1 MSSAPLTAGVHGAE
15 VHGADVTDTPGG
27 GDTRSILNAA
37 ATLTRLGGS
46 LMAPEVIAAMAK
58 AATRYVDLPA
68 EYVRVGARLAELTGN
83 EAATVTAGAAAA
95 LTLTVASA
103 ITGPSPVDLKVF
115 PWVPAHLPDRVVML
129 AAQRNEYDYA
139 VEMLGV
145 TIVEAQATA
154 PSLRAA
160 LAGDRV
166 ACVLWFAGTQ
176 YPAPGLTLAEIVE
189 IADETGIPVIV
200 DAAAQV
206 PSISAFSDYTTG
218 AGAAAAIFSGGKG
231 IGGPQTTGF
240 VMGRADL
247 VEGVRAHAS
256 PNHGVGR
263 GMKVGKEEL
272 AGALA
277 AVERVMALDET
288 ELLAGYER
296 VVEGWITGLADLV
309 DVADRDLTDL
319 HVTNGSTAA
328 PLDSVERTYPSE
340 AGQPHGRAEVTV
352 APGGQSGEQL
362 AALLWEGDPRVAV
375 LVTGERSISL
385 NPQPLQPG
393 GEIAVLAAVRAA
405 LGR

>member
-1 MSSAPLTAGVHGAE
+1 MNNAS
-15 VHGADVTDTPGG
+15 DVTSTTPP
-27 GDTRSILNAA
+27 REIINAA

-46 LMAPEVIAAMAK
+46 LMAPEVIAAMAN
-58 AATRYVDLPA
+58 AATRYIDLPA
-68 EYVRVGARLAELTGN
+68 EYIRVGARIAELTGN
-83 EAATVTAGAAAA
+83 EGAVVTAGAAAA

-103 ITGPSPVDLKVF
+103 ITGPAPADLKVF
-115 PWVPAHLPDRVVML
+115 PRLPATLANRVVMF

-145 TIVEAQATA
+145 DIVDVETHA

-160 LAGDRV
+160 LAAGRV

-176 YPAPGLTLAEIVE
+176 YPAPGLTLDEIVL
-189 IADETGIPVIV
+189 IAAEFDIPVIV

-206 PSISAFSDYTTG
+206 PSVRSFSDYTRG
-218 AGAAAAIFSGGKG
+218 SGAAAAIFSGGKG

-240 VMGRADL
+240 VVGRSDL
-247 VEGVRAHAS
+247 VAGIRAHAS

-277 AVERVMALDET
+277 ALERVVAINED

-296 VVEGWITGLADLV
+296 VVQGWMTGLADL
-309 DVADRDLTDL
+309 AD
-319 HVTNGSTAA
+319 GTATA
-328 PLDSVERTYPSE
+328 PLASVARTFPSE
-340 AGQPHGRAEVTV
+340 AGQPHGRAELTT
-352 APGGQSGEQL
+352 AAHGPTGAQL
-362 AALLWEGDPRVAV
+362 ADLLWEGDPRVAV
-375 LVTGERSISL
+375 LVTGERAISL
-385 NPQPLQPG
+385 NPQPLAAG
-393 GEIAVLAAVRAA
+393 TEDVVLAAVRAA

>member
-1 MSSAPLTAGVHGAE
+1 MSSAPLIAGM
-15 VHGADVTDTPGG
+15 TDTPGG

-46 LMAPEVIAAMAK
+46 LMAPEVIAAMAD

-68 EYVRVGARLAELTGN
+68 EYERVGARLAELTGN
-83 EAATVTAGAAAA
+83 EDATVTAGAAAA

-103 ITGPSPVDLKVF
+103 ITGPTPVDLKVF

-145 TIVEAQATA
+145 TIVEVQATA

-160 LAGDRV
+160 LAGGRV

-176 YPAPGLTLAEIVE
+176 YPAAGLTLSDIVA
-189 IADETGIPVIV
+189 IADDKGIPVIV

-206 PSISAFSDYTTG
+206 PSISSFSDYTDG

-240 VMGRADL
+240 VLGRADL
-247 VEGVRAHAS
+247 VAGVRAHAS
-256 PNHGVGR
+256 PHHGVGR

-277 AVERVMALDET
+277 AIERVMALDET

-296 VVEGWITGLADLV
+296 VVEGWITGLGDL
-309 DVADRDLTDL
+309 A
-319 HVTNGSTAA
+319 NSSTAA

-340 AGQPHGRAEVTV
+340 AGQPHGRAELTV
-352 APGGQSGEQL
+352 APGGPSGEQL

-375 LVTGERSISL
+375 LVTGERSIAL

-405 LGR
+405 FGR